1 MSLTNHGE
9 DKILTL
15 FKNAGTYYLA
25 LFTAAPGEEG
35 GGTEV
40 SGASYARQE
49 AMRAFS
55 CANLP
60 EDSSKIY
67 AVIARACMQELD
79 FEGAHRE
86 AEYALKLNPGSAFNH
101 VTLADIYRG
110 EGRPEAAIEECRAA
124 IACDSKFAP
133 ACGIAGDIADEL
145 GDEELALAFYREH
158 KRLVPKAN
166 GYGMKYLE
174 KLDPKAAA
182 EIREAMEKR
191 AKEWAKELPTRE
203 QKLKKQEEEKQKK
216 EAAEKKGEEKKKS
229 KKQKAKNNKN

>member
-1 MSLTNHGE
+1 MKQCSGHGFLAQGADKLADAGDALLDLLATDGVAQADVYVAAEGLGRNHGDVRLIQQE
-9 DKILTL
+9 PCE
-15 FKNAGTYYLA
+15 GLA
-25 LFTAAPGEEG
+25 AVDDHSTAA
-35 GGTEV
+35 
-40 SGASYARQE
+40 
-49 AMRAFS
+49 
-55 CANLP
+55 L
-60 EDSSKIY
+60 
-67 AVIARACMQELD
+67 
-79 FEGAHRE
+79 
-86 AEYALKLNPGSAFNH
+86 
-101 VTLADIYRG
+101 
-110 EGRPEAAIEECRAA
+110 
-124 IACDSKFAP
+124 
-133 ACGIAGDIADEL
+133 ADEL
-145 GDEELALAFYREH
+145 GDEEQALAFYREH